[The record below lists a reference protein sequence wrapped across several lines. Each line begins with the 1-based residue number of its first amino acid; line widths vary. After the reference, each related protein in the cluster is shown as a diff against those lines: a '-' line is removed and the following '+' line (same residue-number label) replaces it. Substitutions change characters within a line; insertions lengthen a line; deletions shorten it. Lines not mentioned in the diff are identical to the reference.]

1 MTERKKKEQLDVE
14 FLLMAYRH
22 GYFPMADSRTG
33 IISWYAP
40 DPRAVIPLDA
50 FKISRS
56 LSQVVSKNAFD
67 TRFDT
72 AFEQV
77 IRFCAEREETW
88 ISDEI
93 VETYTKLHY
102 LGYTHCVESWHKGV
116 LVGGLYGVAIGG
128 AFFGESMFSRMPNAS
143 KVALVHLVER
153 LRSWGFRLLDMQFMN
168 DHVRQFGAVEIPRAT
183 YLSILANALT
193 VDSSVQQW
201 SSPK

>member
-1 MTERKKKEQLDVE
+1 MTDRKKKEQLDVE

-33 IISWYAP
+33 TISWYAP
-40 DPRAVIPLDA
+40 DPRAIIPLDT
-50 FKISRS
+50 FKMSRS
-56 LSQVVSKNAFD
+56 LRQIVGRGLFEIRID
-67 TRFDT
+67 TV
-72 AFEQV
+72 FEQV
-77 IRFCAEREETW
+77 IRSCAEREETW

-93 VETYTKLHY
+93 ITIYAELHAR
-102 LGYTHCVESWHKGV
+102 GFAHSVESWHKGG

-153 LRSWGFRLLDMQFMN
+153 LRRRDFRLLDTQFMN
-168 DHVRQFGAVEIPRAT
+168 EHVRQFGAIGIPRAT

-193 VDSSVQQW
+193 ADVTFNGGLS
-201 SSPK
+201 